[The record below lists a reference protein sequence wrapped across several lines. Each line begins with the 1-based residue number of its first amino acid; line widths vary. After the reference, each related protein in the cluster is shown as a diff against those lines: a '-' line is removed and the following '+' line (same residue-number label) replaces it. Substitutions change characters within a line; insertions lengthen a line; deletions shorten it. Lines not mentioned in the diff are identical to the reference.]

1 VAKTTTSIAPA
12 RAQKASEAGAPVATR
27 RRRRYTLLTRHDKI
41 LIALMVGV
49 PLILDLLLIWGPTLA
64 SIGFSFTNWDGI
76 GPITGEN
83 FVGFKNYQFMFTGY
97 TLFWPAFSHNL
108 IWLAW
113 LTFVATPL
121 GMFLAALLDREMRGT
136 RIYQSVFFLPVVLSL
151 VVVGFIWELQFA
163 PTEGFINNAFG
174 LVKSGKLIDW
184 LGNPRI
190 NLFAILIATSWRHI
204 GYIMIL
210 YLAGLKSVDP
220 SLREA
225 ARVDGATEVQTF
237 FRVVLP
243 VMAPINVI
251 IVVVTAIEAL
261 RAFDIAFIINQGK
274 NGLELLSILITN
286 NSISEASLVGFG
298 SAIAVVLLLISLV
311 PIVAFL
317 SRVMRTLA

>member
-1 VAKTTTSIAPA
+1 MADTTTSEAPA
-12 RAQKASEAGAPVATR
+12 RTQAPEAGALVTTR
-27 RRRRYTLLTRHDKI
+27 RKRRYTLLTRHDKI

-49 PLILDLLLIWGPTLA
+49 PLTLDLALIWGPTLA
-64 SIGFSFTNWDGI
+64 SVVLSFTNWDGI
-76 GPITGEN
+76 GPVTDKN
-83 FVGFKNYQFMFTGY
+83 FVGVKNYRFLFSGY
-97 TLFWPAFSHNL
+97 TLFWPAFAHNL

-113 LTFVATPL
+113 LTFIATPL
-121 GMFLAALLDREMRGT
+121 GMFLAVLLDREMRGT
-136 RIYQSVFFLPVVLSL
+136 RIYQSIFFLPVVLSL

-163 PTEGFINNAFG
+163 PTDGFINNSLGIA
-174 LVKSGKLIDW
+174 KSSRIIDW

-190 NLFAILIATSWRHI
+190 NLFAALVATSWRHV

-225 ARVDGATEVQTF
+225 AKVDGATQVQTF

-261 RAFDIAFIINQGK
+261 RAFDIAFILNQGK
-274 NGLELLSILITN
+274 NGLELLSILIYSNTL
-286 NSISEASLVGFG
+286 SEASLVGFG
-298 SAIAVVLLLISLV
+298 SAIAVILLVISLG
-311 PIVAFL
+311 PIVLFL
-317 SRVMRTLA
+317 SRAMRTLS

>member
-1 VAKTTTSIAPA
+1 VANTTTSQAPA
-12 RAQKASEAGAPVATR
+12 RTKAPEAGALVITR

-49 PLILDLLLIWGPTLA
+49 PLALDLILIWGPTLA
-64 SIGFSFTNWDGI
+64 SVALSFTNWDGI
-76 GPITGEN
+76 GPVTGKN
-83 FVGFKNYQFMFTGY
+83 FVGGKNYQFMFTGY
-97 TLFWPAFSHNL
+97 TLFWPAFAHNL

-121 GMFLAALLDREMRGT
+121 GMLFAALLDREMRGS
-136 RIYQSVFFLPVVLSL
+136 RIYQNVFFLPVVLSL

-163 PTEGFINNAFG
+163 PTDGFINNAFG
-174 LVKSGKLIDW
+174 LVKSGKIIDW
-184 LGNPRI
+184 LGNPKI
-190 NLFAILIATSWRHI
+190 NLFAILIATSWRHV

-225 ARVDGATEVQTF
+225 ARVDGATEIQTF
-237 FRVVLP
+237 FRVILP

-286 NSISEASLVGFG
+286 NALSEASLVGFG
-298 SAIAVVLLLISLV
+298 SAIAVILLLISLV

-317 SRVMRTLA
+317 SRVMRTLT